1 MKGNQMTRSEEI
13 YTEYR
18 DITHV
23 TKELTIRERILVHIA
38 LLNLQNSVSKGET
51 ALLVSTTEIGDL
63 ADKFA
68 K

>member
-1 MKGNQMTRSEEI
+1 MTTQDINRMFNYD
-13 YTEYR
+13 YTLN
-18 DITHV
+18 T
-23 TKELTIRERILVHIA
+23 REKILVHIA
-38 LLNLQNSVSKGET
+38 LLALQTSVSKGET

>member
-1 MKGNQMTRSEEI
+1 MTTQDMNHMFNYD
-13 YTEYR
+13 YTLN
-18 DITHV
+18 T
-23 TKELTIRERILVHIA
+23 REKILVHIA
-38 LLNLQNSVSKGET
+38 LLALQTSVSKGET

>member
-1 MKGNQMTRSEEI
+1 MTTQEI
-13 YTEYR
+13 NRMFNYDYT
-18 DITHV
+18 
-23 TKELTIRERILVHIA
+23 LTTREKILVHIA
-38 LLNLQNSVSKGET
+38 LLNLQTSVSKGET

>member
-1 MKGNQMTRSEEI
+1 MTKQNEL

-18 DITHV
+18 DINLF

-38 LLNLQNSVSKGET
+38 LLNLQTSVSKGET